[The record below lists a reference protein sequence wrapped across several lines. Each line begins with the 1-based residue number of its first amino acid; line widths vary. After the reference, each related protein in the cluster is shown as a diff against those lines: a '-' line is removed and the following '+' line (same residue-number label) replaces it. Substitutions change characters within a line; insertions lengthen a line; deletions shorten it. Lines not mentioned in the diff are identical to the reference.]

1 MAVHRIA
8 LDGMGGDHAPG
19 VVVDGAVQ
27 AANDFDLEIV
37 LVGQEQALKR
47 ELARHKV
54 TGGRLSIH
62 HASQVVEMGESPVQ
76 AIKKKKDSSIS
87 VCIDLLKQK
96 AVDAVVTAGNTG
108 AAVAASTLNLGL
120 LPGIKRPGII
130 ISLPTLRGISL
141 AIDVGANIDPTPEH
155 LVQYALMADIYSR
168 TIYKKRHPTIGLL
181 NIGEEESKGTDLMKD
196 TYKLLR
202 ESGFNF
208 IGNIEGRDF
217 FTGKCDCI
225 ICDGFV
231 GNVALKLIEG
241 IIESMAGLIQK
252 ELSKNYLAQIGAF
265 LCKPAL
271 MSVRRETNYEEAGG
285 AQLLGINGVVIISHG
300 ASSSLAIRNAVK
312 KAAQVVELDIN
323 GYIVTEV
330 TQRERTRANSLGLAD
345 NMPNS
350 LSRSL
355 REEDQPQGGSPFGH
369 KK

>member
-1 MAVHRIA
+1 MKVHRIA
-8 LDGMGGDHAPG
+8 VDGMGGDYAPG

-27 AANDFDLEIV
+27 AANDFDLEVV

-54 TGGRLSIH
+54 IGGRLSIH

-87 VCIDLLKQK
+87 VCVELLKQK

-130 ISLPTLRGISL
+130 IGLPTLRGISL
-141 AIDVGANIDPTPEH
+141 AIDVGANVDPTPEH
-155 LVQYALMADIYSR
+155 LLQYAVMADIYSR
-168 TIYKKRHPTIGLL
+168 MIYKKRHPTIGLL
-181 NIGEEESKGTDLMKD
+181 NIGEEESKGTEVMKE
-196 TYKLLR
+196 TYKVLR
-202 ESGFNF
+202 ESPLNF

-217 FTGKCDCI
+217 FTGKSDCI

-231 GNVALKLIEG
+231 GNVALKLTEG
-241 IIESMAGLIQK
+241 ILENLGGLIKK
-252 ELSKNYLAQIGAF
+252 ELSKSYISQIGAM

-271 MSVRRETNYEEAGG
+271 SGVRRETNYEEAGG
-285 AQLLGINGVVIISHG
+285 AQLLGVNGIMIISHG

-312 KAAQVVELDIN
+312 KAAQVIEMDVN
-323 GYIVTEV
+323 GYIVSEF
-330 TQRERTRANSLGLAD
+330 TQREKNKAAAVASTGDSAAGASVRPVKDEGL
-345 NMPNS
+345 
-350 LSRSL
+350 
-355 REEDQPQGGSPFGH
+355 

>member
-1 MAVHRIA
+1 MKVHRIA
-8 LDGMGGDHAPG
+8 VDGMGGDRAPQA
-19 VVVDGAVQ
+19 VVDGAVQ
-27 AANDFDLEIV
+27 AANDFDLEVV

-54 TGGRLSIH
+54 TGGKLSIH
-62 HASQVVEMGESPVQ
+62 HASQIVEMGESPVQ
-76 AIKKKKDSSIS
+76 AVKKKKDSSIS
-87 VCIDLLKQK
+87 VCIELLKQK
-96 AVDAVVTAGNTG
+96 SVDAVVTAGNTG

-168 TIYKKRHPTIGLL
+168 TIYKKRHPTVGLL
-181 NIGEEESKGTDLMKD
+181 NIGEEESKGTEMMKD

-225 ICDGFV
+225 ITDGFV
-231 GNVALKLIEG
+231 GNVALKVTEG
-241 IIESMAGLIQK
+241 IIENLAGLVQK
-252 ELSKNYLAQIGAF
+252 ELSSNILAQIGAF

-300 ASSSLAIRNAVK
+300 ASSSWAIRNAVR
-312 KAAQVVELDIN
+312 KAAQVIEMDVN
-323 GYIVTEV
+323 GYIVSEV
-330 TQRERTRANSLGLAD
+330 TQRDKSRNSSSGISPETLAG
-345 NMPNS
+345 S
-350 LSRSL
+350 SVRSSK
-355 REEDQPQGGSPFGH
+355 EDLQR
-369 KK
+369 K

>member
-1 MAVHRIA
+1 MKVHRIA
-8 LDGMGGDHAPG
+8 VDGMGGDYAPG

-27 AANDFDLEIV
+27 AANDFDLEVV

-54 TGGRLSIH
+54 IGGRLSLH

-87 VCIDLLKQK
+87 VCVELLKQK
-96 AVDAVVTAGNTG
+96 SVDAVVTAGNTG
-108 AAVAASTLNLGL
+108 AAVAAATLNLGL

-130 ISLPTLRGISL
+130 IGLPTLRGISL
-141 AIDVGANIDPTPEH
+141 AVDVGANVDPTPEH
-155 LVQYALMADIYSR
+155 LLQYAIMADIYSR
-168 TIYKKRHPTIGLL
+168 MIYKKRHPTIGLL
-181 NIGEEESKGTDLMKD
+181 NIGEEESKGTELMKD

-202 ESGFNF
+202 ESSLNF

-231 GNVALKLIEG
+231 GNVALKLTEG
-241 IIESMAGLIQK
+241 IIENLTGLIK
-252 ELSKNYLAQIGAF
+252 RELSKSYLSQIGAL

-271 MSVRRETNYEEAGG
+271 VNVRKETNYEEAGG
-285 AQLLGINGVVIISHG
+285 AQLLGVNGIMIISHG
-300 ASSSLAIRNAVK
+300 ASSSLAIRNAIK
-312 KAAQVVELDIN
+312 KAAQVIEMDVN
-323 GYIVTEV
+323 GYIVSEV
-330 TQRERTRANSLGLAD
+330 TQRDKNKNAAVSTFAEAPAGSQTRAARDEG
-345 NMPNS
+345 
-350 LSRSL
+350 
-355 REEDQPQGGSPFGH
+355 Q